1 MMQQYIQQI
10 KALIAELEQGQKGNM
25 RKAAEKV
32 AESLA
37 KGGIIQLFGAG
48 HSHLLAE
55 EVFYRAGGLVPVK
68 PIFEESLMLHQG
80 AVRSSQLEKQ
90 CGYADTFMPD
100 QDIREHDVVFVI
112 STSGRNP
119 VPIDVA
125 LAAKAKGA
133 YVIGITS
140 LTYSRSQPSRHPSG
154 QLLYEVV
161 DLVIDNL
168 SVKGDA
174 ILKHEKLSAPFGP
187 SSTVIGAIILNS
199 VFAEAI
205 HLLLEQGTEPPVFLS
220 GNLDGAEAHN
230 QALIEK
236 YRERIP
242 LLS

>member
-1 MMQQYIQQI
+1 MMQQYIKRI
-10 KALIAELEQGQKGNM
+10 KALIAELEQGQKVNM

-32 AESLA
+32 AEGLA

-68 PIFEESLMLHQG
+68 PIFEERLMLHQG
-80 AVRSSQLEKQ
+80 AVRSSRLEKQ
-90 CGYADTFMPD
+90 CGYADTFIQD

-125 LAAKAKGA
+125 LAAKEKRA

-154 QLLYEVV
+154 QRLYEVV
-161 DLVIDNL
+161 DLTIDNL

-174 ILKHEKLSAPFGP
+174 ILTHEKLSAPFGP
-187 SSTVIGAIILNS
+187 SSTVMGAIILNS

-205 HLLLEQGTEPPVFLS
+205 HLLLEQGIEPPVFLS